1 MDKIILYI
9 ITGFFI
15 IGALDYAFGD
25 KLKIGQKF
33 NEGISTMGPMFLA
46 IAGIYSLTPVMA
58 KILSS
63 IFMPVSKAL
72 SLDPSLFPSMIL
84 AIDMGGYSLSETM
97 ALSSDMKLFS
107 GVLLAS
113 TLGTLV
119 SFTLPVAMSIIDK
132 KDVESFIKGT
142 LAGIITIPIVCF
154 IGGVLQGIN
163 MKVLLWNLTPVLI
176 ITILIIISMK
186 ICCDKLVKVLAII
199 GKCITYIGM
208 VGLVLQGINIIT
220 GSIIVPNLVEP
231 QEVVFVAGKMALVL
245 AGAYPMISVI
255 SRVFHK
261 AFRIIGRK
269 LGADSTAVVGILGG
283 LASNLLIFTT
293 LKDMKE
299 DGKIIA
305 CAFAV
310 GGAFIFG
317 GQLGFVSSKAPE
329 ILGIFIIVKLLA
341 GIIAIAFA
349 EILFIRPKRK
359 KRVIE

>member
-1 MDKIILYI
+1 MEKIILYI
-9 ITGFFI
+9 ITLFFI
-15 IGALDYAFGD
+15 IGALDYALGD

-46 IAGIYSLTPVMA
+46 IAGIYSLTPIMA
-58 KILSS
+58 KVLSF
-63 IFMPVSKAL
+63 IFLPISEAL
-72 SLDPSLFPSMIL
+72 SLDPSLFPSMVL

-97 ALSSDMKLFS
+97 ALSSEMKLFS

-119 SFTLPVAMSIIDK
+119 SFTLPVAMSIIEK

-142 LAGIITIPIVCF
+142 LAGIITIPIVCL
-154 IGGVLQGIN
+154 IGGLIQGIDI
-163 MKVLLWNLTPVLI
+163 KVLLWNLTPALI
-176 ITILIIISMK
+176 ITIIIIISMK
-186 ICCDKLVKVLAII
+186 MCCDKLVKVLVHV
-199 GKCITYIGM
+199 GKFITYIGII
-208 VGLVLQGINIIT
+208 GLILQGVNIIT
-220 GSIIVPNLVEP
+220 GSIIIPNLVEP
-231 QEVVFVAGKMALVL
+231 QEVVFVAGKMGLVL

-269 LGADSTAVVGILGG
+269 IGADSTAVVGILGG

-305 CAFAV
+305 SAFAV

-329 ILGIFIIVKLLA
+329 ILGIFIVVKLLA
-341 GIIAIAFA
+341 GVIAIVFA
-349 EILFIRPKRK
+349 EILFIIPKRK
-359 KRVIE
+359 KQVIE

>member
-1 MDKIILYI
+1 MDKIVLYI

-46 IAGIYSLTPVMA
+46 IAGIYSLSPIMTEFLSEIFTPISNV
-58 KILSS
+58 
-63 IFMPVSKAL
+63 L

-97 ALSSDMKLFS
+97 ALSSEMRLFS
-107 GVLLAS
+107 GVLLSS

-119 SFTLPVAMSIIDK
+119 SFTLPVAMSIIEK
-132 KDVESFIKGT
+132 KDIESFIKGT

-154 IGGVLQGIN
+154 VGGIIQGIN
-163 MKVLLWNLTPVLI
+163 MKVLLWNLTPV
-176 ITILIIISMK
+176 IIIVVLIMIAMK
-186 ICCDKLVKVLAII
+186 ICCDKLVKVLAAV

-208 VGLVLQGINIIT
+208 CGLIFQGINIIT
-220 GSIIVPNLVEP
+220 GATVISNLVDT

-245 AGAYPMISVI
+245 SGAYPMISVI

-261 AFRIIGRK
+261 AFIVIGRK
-269 LGADSTAVVGILGG
+269 LGADSATVVGILGG
-283 LASNLLIFTT
+283 LASNLLVFTT

-305 CAFAV
+305 CAFSV

-329 ILGIFIIVKLLA
+329 ILGTFIIVKFLA
-341 GIIAIAFA
+341 GIISIVFA
-349 EILFIRPKRK
+349 EILFIIPRRK
-359 KRVIE
+359 NQVME